1 LVQTFAR
8 EIWRFATS
16 NQKYMNNTLFT
27 LFTLMTDNTP
37 TSKQSEAQK
46 HLKMAQKL
54 QCARKK
60 TVKNYTSKNKNPGRA
75 NRHIYTNK
83 DMKM

>member
-1 LVQTFAR
+1 
-8 EIWRFATS
+8 
-16 NQKYMNNTLFT
+16 
-27 LFTLMTDNTP
+27 MTDNTL

-46 HLKMAQKL
+46 LLKMAQKL
-54 QCARKK
+54 QYTGKK